1 MYKVGDK
8 VKVIS
13 KEKFVELCGVRDYI
27 RATKLDGV
35 CHMTRSMARLCGQ
48 IVTIEVVDED
58 GTYKIK
64 EDRLPRHWWSNSMFE
79 QKEPITPTELERYM
93 KIKVY
98 NKKRPD

>member
-13 KEKFVELCGVRDYI
+13 KEKFDELCGVRDYV

-58 GTYKIK
+58 GTYRIK
-64 EDRLPRHWWSNSMFE
+64 EDRLPRQWWSNSMFE

>member
-13 KEKFVELCGVRDYI
+13 KEKFDELCGVRDYV

-48 IVTIEVVDED
+48 IVTIEVVDEVIECISVKASWEYEKTSLED
-58 GTYKIK
+58 VEKFQNEATFILTESNDDVVIK
-64 EDRLPRHWWSNSMFE
+64 AILGE
-79 QKEPITPTELERYM
+79 
-93 KIKVY
+93 
-98 NKKRPD
+98 